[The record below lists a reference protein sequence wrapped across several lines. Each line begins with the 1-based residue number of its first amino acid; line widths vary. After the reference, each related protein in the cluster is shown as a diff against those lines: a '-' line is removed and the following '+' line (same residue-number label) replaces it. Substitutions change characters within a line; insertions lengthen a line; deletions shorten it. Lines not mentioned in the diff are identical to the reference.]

1 MSALKAFLGNEDS
14 PDAVCEFKKDVKS
27 TIQDPDSPIQP
38 EDEYVGDFEEI
49 STLRQGLHQRHIQM
63 IALAGT
69 IGTGLFLTSGRA
81 ISRSG
86 PLGAFLG
93 YLVMGC
99 VAGTVTLAMG
109 EMGTLI
115 PLNGGIVRYAEYFV
129 DPALA
134 FANGYNVVYSYLVSI
149 PAEIVAAAV
158 LVQFWSDLSSAIWI
172 TIFGLLMLCT
182 ALVFVRVYGEL
193 EFTFS
198 IMKILLIIGVNI
210 MALVITC
217 GGGPDHK
224 TIGFEYW
231 RNPGPFVQYLEIG
244 GALGRFLGVW
254 TSLNSAL
261 YAYSGIETITVA
273 AGETK
278 SPRQAIPQATKR
290 IFFRILIFYVI
301 SIFMIG
307 LVVPSN
313 ESRLSN
319 SSGTASQ
326 SPFVIAAT
334 LAGIKVVPSIINA
347 VIIMSAWSSGNSN
360 VLGGSRVLF
369 GLAMNGQAPKFFTRL
384 SRFSVP
390 WIAISL
396 YGLFMCLG
404 YMSLS
409 STANTVFD
417 WLQDLVSITT
427 LTNWL
432 TILVTYL
439 RFYYGC
445 KKQGISRKSL
455 PWATPLQPYISWA
468 SLFMLTILLITG
480 GYSTFIK
487 GHWDNEGFVSSYI
500 NIPLFLI
507 LYFAYKFV
515 RKTKI
520 VPLEDIPIQ
529 PFIDIANRNPEP
541 QLKRKKGLRR
551 LNILWN

>member
-1 MSALKAFLGNEDS
+1 MSTIKNFLGNEDT
-14 PDAVCEFKKDVKS
+14 PDIHEFTKDVKA
-27 TIQDPDSPIQP
+27 TMQDPEAPIKP

-49 STLRQGLHQRHIQM
+49 STVRQGLHQRHIQM

-69 IGTGLFLTSGRA
+69 IGTGLFLSSGRA

-99 VAGTVTLAMG
+99 VAGTVTLAVG
-109 EMGTLI
+109 EMGTLV

-158 LVQFWSDLSSAIWI
+158 LVQFWSDLNSAIWV
-172 TIFGLLMLCT
+172 TIFGLLMICT

-193 EFTFS
+193 EFAFS
-198 IMKILLIIGVNI
+198 MMKILLIIGVNI

-231 RNPGPFVQYLEIG
+231 RSPGPFVQYLGIG

-254 TSLNSAL
+254 TSMNNAL

-273 AGETK
+273 AAETK
-278 SPRQAIPQATKR
+278 SPRQAIPQAAKR
-290 IFFRILIFYVI
+290 VFIRILVFYVI
-301 SIFMIG
+301 SIFMVG

-313 ESRLSN
+313 EPRLSA
-319 SSGTASQ
+319 STGTASE

-347 VIIMSAWSSGNSN
+347 VIITSAWSSGNSN
-360 VLGGSRVLF
+360 MLGGTRVLV

-384 SRFSVP
+384 NRFSVP
-390 WIAISL
+390 WVAISL

-409 STANTVFD
+409 ATASTVFN

-427 LTNWL
+427 LTNWMS
-432 TILVTYL
+432 ILVTYL

-468 SLFMLTILLITG
+468 SLFLLTILLITG

-487 GHWDNEGFVSSYI
+487 GHWDNESFVSSYI

-507 LYFAYKFV
+507 LYFGYKFI

-541 QLKRKKGLRR
+541 EPKPKKGLHK
-551 LNILWN
+551 LNILWS

>member
-1 MSALKAFLGNEDS
+1 MSALKTFLGNEDS

-38 EDEYVGDFEEI
+38 EDEYVGYFEEI

>member
-1 MSALKAFLGNEDS
+1 MSTLKGFLGNEDS
-14 PDAVCEFKKDVKS
+14 PDTVHEFKKDVKS
-27 TIQDPDSPIQP
+27 TIDGPESPIQP

-69 IGTGLFLTSGRA
+69 IGTGLFLSSGRA

-158 LVQFWSDLSSAIWI
+158 LVQFWSDLNSAIWI

-193 EFTFS
+193 EFAFS
-198 IMKILLIIGVNI
+198 MMKILLIIGVNI

-231 RNPGPFVQYLEIG
+231 RNPGPFVLYLGIG

-313 ESRLSN
+313 DPKLSN

-347 VIIMSAWSSGNSN
+347 AIITSAWSSGNSN
-360 VLGGSRVLF
+360 MLGGSRVF
-369 GLAMNGQAPKFFTRL
+369 YGLAMNGQAPKFFTRL
-384 SRFSVP
+384 NRFSVP

-480 GYSTFIK
+480 GYSVFIK

-541 QLKRKKGLRR
+541 QLKRKKGLHR
-551 LNILWN
+551 LNVLWN

>member
-1 MSALKAFLGNEDS
+1 MSTIKTFHNDHS
-14 PDAVCEFKKDVKS
+14 TDAVDEFDKDVK
-27 TIQDPDSPIQP
+27 TMIHDPESPVQP

-49 STLRQGLHQRHIQM
+49 SALKQGLHQRHIQM

-69 IGTGLFLTSGRA
+69 IGTGLFLSSGRA

-99 VAGTVTLAMG
+99 AAGTVTLATG
-109 EMGTLI
+109 EMGTLV

-129 DPALA
+129 DPALS

-158 LVQFWSDLSSAIWI
+158 LVQFWSDLNSAIWI
-172 TIFGLLMLCT
+172 SIFGVVMLCT
-182 ALVFVRVYGEL
+182 SMAFVRVYGEL
-193 EFTFS
+193 EFGFS
-198 IMKILLIIGVNI
+198 LMKILLIIGVNL

-231 RNPGPFVQYLEIG
+231 RHPGPFVQYLGIG
-244 GALGRFLGVW
+244 GSLGRFLGVW
-254 TSLNSAL
+254 TSMNSAL

-278 SPRQAIPQATKR
+278 SPRHAIPQAAKR

-301 SIFMIG
+301 SIFMVG

-313 ESRLSN
+313 EPRLSS
-319 SSGTASQ
+319 SSGTASE

-347 VIIMSAWSSGNSN
+347 VIITSAWSSGNSN
-360 VLGGSRVLF
+360 MLGGSRVLY
-369 GLAMNGQAPKFFTRL
+369 GLAVNGKAPKFFTRL
-384 SRFSVP
+384 NRFSVP
-390 WIAISL
+390 WVAISL
-396 YGLFMCLG
+396 YGLFMCLA

-468 SLFMLTILLITG
+468 SLIMLSLLLITG

-487 GHWDNEGFVSSYI
+487 GQWSDEGFVSSYI
-500 NIPLFLI
+500 NIPLFFI
-507 LYFAYKFV
+507 FYFAYKLIH
-515 RKTKI
+515 KTKI
-520 VPLEDIPIQ
+520 IPLEDIPIQ

-541 QLKRKKGLRR
+541 LPQPKKGLRK
-551 LNILWN
+551 LNILWD

>member
-1 MSALKAFLGNEDS
+1 MITLKGFLGNED
-14 PDAVCEFKKDVKS
+14 PAAVHEFKKDAKF
-27 TIQDPDSPIQP
+27 TIEDPESPIQP
-38 EDEYVGDFEEI
+38 EDEYVGDFKEI

-69 IGTGLFLTSGRA
+69 IGTGLFLSSGRA

-158 LVQFWSDLSSAIWI
+158 LVQFWSDLNSAIWI
-172 TIFGLLMLCT
+172 TVFGLLMLCT

-193 EFTFS
+193 EFAFS
-198 IMKILLIIGVNI
+198 MMKILLIIGVNI

-231 RNPGPFVQYLEIG
+231 RNPGPFVQYLGVG

-313 ESRLSN
+313 EPKLSN

-347 VIIMSAWSSGNSN
+347 VIVTSAWSSGNSN
-360 VLGGSRVLF
+360 MLGGSRVLF

-384 SRFSVP
+384 NRFSVP

-507 LYFAYKFV
+507 LYFSYKFV

-551 LNILWN
+551 LNVLWN

>member
-1 MSALKAFLGNEDS
+1 MSTIKNFLGNEDT
-14 PDAVCEFKKDVKS
+14 PDIHEFTKDVKA
-27 TIQDPDSPIQP
+27 TMQDPEAPIKP

-49 STLRQGLHQRHIQM
+49 STVRQGLHQRHIQM

-69 IGTGLFLTSGRA
+69 IGTGLFLSSGRA

-99 VAGTVTLAMG
+99 VAGTVTLAVG
-109 EMGTLI
+109 EMGTLV

-158 LVQFWSDLSSAIWI
+158 LVQFWSDLNSAIWV
-172 TIFGLLMLCT
+172 TIFGLLMICT

-193 EFTFS
+193 EFAFS
-198 IMKILLIIGVNI
+198 MMKILLIIGVNI

-231 RNPGPFVQYLEIG
+231 RSPGPFVQYLGIG

-254 TSLNSAL
+254 TSMNNAL

-273 AGETK
+273 AAETK
-278 SPRQAIPQATKR
+278 SPRQAIPQAAKR
-290 IFFRILIFYVI
+290 VFIRILVFYVI
-301 SIFMIG
+301 SIFMVG

-313 ESRLSN
+313 EPRLSA
-319 SSGTASQ
+319 STGTASE

-347 VIIMSAWSSGNSN
+347 VIITSAWSSGNSN
-360 VLGGSRVLF
+360 MLGGTRVLV

-384 SRFSVP
+384 NRFSVP
-390 WIAISL
+390 WVAISL

-409 STANTVFD
+409 AAASTVFN

-427 LTNWL
+427 LTNWMS
-432 TILVTYL
+432 ILVTYL

-468 SLFMLTILLITG
+468 SLFLLTILLITG

-487 GHWDNEGFVSSYI
+487 GHWDNESFVSSYI

-507 LYFAYKFV
+507 LYFGYKFI

-541 QLKRKKGLRR
+541 EPKPKKGLHK
-551 LNILWN
+551 LNILWS

>member
-1 MSALKAFLGNEDS
+1 MNEYLDDKS
-14 PDAVCEFKKDVKS
+14 SSDAVHELDKHVKS
-27 TIQDPDSPIQP
+27 TIHDPESPIP
-38 EDEYVGDFEEI
+38 LADEVTGEFEE
-49 STLRQGLHQRHIQM
+49 M

-69 IGTGLFLTSGRA
+69 VGTGLFLSSGRA
-81 ISRSG
+81 IAHSG

-93 YLVMGC
+93 YLVMRC
-99 VAGTVTLAMG
+99 VAGTVTLAVG
-109 EMGTLI
+109 EMGALI
-115 PLNGGIVRYAEYFV
+115 PLNGGMVRYAEYFV

-149 PAEIVAAAV
+149 PAELVAAAV
-158 LVQFWSDLSSAIWI
+158 LVQFWSDLNSAIWI
-172 TIFGLLMLCT
+172 TIFGLVMLCT
-182 ALVFVRVYGEL
+182 TLVFVRVYGEL
-193 EFTFS
+193 EFFFS
-198 IMKILLIIGVNI
+198 MMKILLIIGVNI

-217 GGGPDHK
+217 GGGPDYK
-224 TIGFEYW
+224 SIGFQYW
-231 RNPGPFVQYLEIG
+231 RNPGPFVQYLGIG
-244 GALGRFLGVW
+244 GAIGRFLGVW

-273 AGETK
+273 AAETK
-278 SPRQAIPQATKR
+278 SPRQAIPMAAKR
-290 IFFRILIFYVI
+290 IFFRILIFYII
-301 SIFMIG
+301 SIFMVG

-313 ESRLSN
+313 DSRLSN
-319 SSGTASQ
+319 SSGTASE

-334 LAGIKVVPSIINA
+334 LAGIKVVASIINA
-347 VIIMSAWSSGNSN
+347 VIITSAWSSGNSN
-360 VLGGSRVLF
+360 ILGGSRVLV

-384 SRFSVP
+384 NRFTVP
-390 WIAISL
+390 WVAISF

-409 STANTVFD
+409 ATASTVFE

-432 TILVTYL
+432 SILVT
-439 RFYYGC
+439 
-445 KKQGISRKSL
+445 
-455 PWATPLQPYISWA
+455 WA
-468 SLFMLTILLITG
+468 SLIMLTLLLITG

-487 GHWDNEGFVSSYI
+487 GHWDKETFISSYI

-507 LYFAYKFV
+507 LYFGYKFI

-520 VPLEDIPIQ
+520 IPLEDIPIQ

-541 QLKRKKGLRR
+541 QPKLKKGLHK

>member
-1 MSALKAFLGNEDS
+1 MSTIKNFLGNEDT
-14 PDAVCEFKKDVKS
+14 PDVHEFTKDVKA
-27 TIQDPDSPIQP
+27 TMQDPEAPIKP

-49 STLRQGLHQRHIQM
+49 STVRQGLHQRHIQM

-69 IGTGLFLTSGRA
+69 IGTGLFLSSGRA

-99 VAGTVTLAMG
+99 VAGTVTLAVG
-109 EMGTLI
+109 EMGTLV

-158 LVQFWSDLSSAIWI
+158 LVQFWSDLNSAIWV
-172 TIFGLLMLCT
+172 TIFGLLMICT

-193 EFTFS
+193 EFAFS
-198 IMKILLIIGVNI
+198 MMKILLIIGVNI

-231 RNPGPFVQYLEIG
+231 RSPGPFVQYLGIG

-254 TSLNSAL
+254 TSMNNAL

-273 AGETK
+273 AAETK
-278 SPRQAIPQATKR
+278 SPRQAIPQAAKR
-290 IFFRILIFYVI
+290 VFIRILVFYVI
-301 SIFMIG
+301 SIFMVG

-313 ESRLSN
+313 EPRLSA
-319 SSGTASQ
+319 STGTASE

-347 VIIMSAWSSGNSN
+347 VIITSAWSSGNSN
-360 VLGGSRVLF
+360 MLGGTRVLV

-384 SRFSVP
+384 NRFSVP
-390 WIAISL
+390 WVAISL

-409 STANTVFD
+409 ATASTVFN

-427 LTNWL
+427 LTNWMS
-432 TILVTYL
+432 ILVTYL

-445 KKQGISRKSL
+445 KKQGIPRKSL

-468 SLFMLTILLITG
+468 SLFLLTILLITG

-487 GHWDNEGFVSSYI
+487 GHWDNESFVSSYI

-507 LYFAYKFV
+507 LYFGYKFI

-541 QLKRKKGLRR
+541 EPKPKKGLHK
-551 LNILWN
+551 LNILWS